1 MFLFSCDWD
10 KAIIEC
16 CMTIILCEVLPEP
29 GHTTIIA
36 IISHHKYIH
45 RCRKNIFIC
54 RSTALVSDRDS
65 VSANTHVSE
74 LVSGISSHVRWLT
87 VVCLKCLKNL
97 PTEPYNQSYTGWLR
111 GWRSCWLLITMRFSF
126 HTNLQTALD
135 KVEGHHCCVCEA
147 AAQDAPK
154 AAQSIVLW
162 GAKVAADFVC
172 GRREGTQHAHAGSH
186 ATQDKDQNNGRVVTA
201 EWKDQS
207 FSRTVYKCTVWTL
220 CQVSSII
227 VFSTTNMPPSL
238 E

>member
-1 MFLFSCDWD
+1 MFFCYKNIYLFLDLFLFSCDWD

-87 VVCLKCLKNL
+87 VVCWSVLKTFQLNHIINH
-97 PTEPYNQSYTGWLR
+97 TQGGW
-111 GWRSCWLLITMRFSF
+111 
-126 HTNLQTALD
+126 
-135 KVEGHHCCVCEA
+135 EGGGA
-147 AAQDAPK
+147 AGY
-154 AAQSIVLW
+154 SLLW
-162 GAKVAADFVC
+162 GSASIQTCRRHLTRSRGTTAVC
-172 GRREGTQHAHAGSH
+172 VRPQLR
-186 ATQDKDQNNGRVVTA
+186 
-201 EWKDQS
+201 
-207 FSRTVYKCTVWTL
+207 
-220 CQVSSII
+220 
-227 VFSTTNMPPSL
+227 MPPKPHRA
-238 E
+238 